1 MSKTKPTDDRAPA
14 DAGLDPKAMEAIGRA
29 LQAHYDDLVKA
40 PLPDRFHELI
50 ASLDAGDETSS
61 QGGANASS

>member
-1 MSKTKPTDDRAPA
+1 MSKTKPLDDRAPA
-14 DAGLDPKAMEAIGRA
+14 DAGLDARAMAAIGRA

-50 ASLDAGDETSS
+50 ASLDAADETSP
-61 QGGANASS
+61 QGDASASS

>member
-1 MSKTKPTDDRAPA
+1 MSKTKPTNDRAPA
-14 DAGLDPKAMEAIGRA
+14 DAGLDAKAMEAIGRA

-50 ASLDAGDETSS
+50 ASLDAGDETAP

>member
-1 MSKTKPTDDRAPA
+1 MSKAKPTADRAPT
-14 DAGLDPKAMEAIGRA
+14 DAGLDAKALEAIGRA

-50 ASLDAGDETSS
+50 ASLDAADETAPKGS
-61 QGGANASS
+61 ANASR